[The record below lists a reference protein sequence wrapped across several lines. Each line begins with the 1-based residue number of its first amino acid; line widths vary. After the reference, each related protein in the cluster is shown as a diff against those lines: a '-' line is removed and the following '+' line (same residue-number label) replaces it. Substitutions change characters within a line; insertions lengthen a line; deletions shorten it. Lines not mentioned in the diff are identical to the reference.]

1 MDKAK
6 DEVWDIE
13 LTPQN
18 NILNLKLKEVWHYRD
33 LLWLLVRRDF
43 VSFYKQT
50 ILGPLWFFIQP
61 LFTTIIY
68 TFVFGNLA
76 NISADDLP
84 KPLFYLAGITAWN
97 YFADCL
103 NKTSTVFTAN
113 AGLFGKVYFPR
124 LIVPL
129 SIVVSNLIRFGVQ
142 MVLFIVMMVVYW
154 VIGASFHPNVY
165 LLLLPLLLLLMAM
178 LGLGLGMIIS
188 AMTTK
193 YRDLSFLITFGIQLM
208 MYLTT
213 VIYPLSTVKAKYPKY
228 QWMIE
233 YNPMTSII
241 EAFRYGFLG
250 KGTFTMLSLGI
261 TTVITIIIL
270 LIGIIIFNRVER
282 NFIDTV

>member
-1 MDKAK
+1 MI
-6 DEVWDIE
+6 EEESWDLEIK
-13 LTPQN
+13 PQGS
-18 NILNLKLKEVWHYRD
+18 LLDLKLNDVWQYRD
-33 LLWLLVRRDF
+33 LLSLMVRRDF

-68 TFVFGNLA
+68 TFIFGNLA
-76 NISADDLP
+76 AIPTDGLP
-84 KPLFYLAGITAWN
+84 QPLFYLAGITAWN

-103 NKTSTVFTAN
+103 TKTSTVFTTN

-129 SIVVSNLIRFGVQ
+129 SIVVSNLIRFAVQ
-142 MVLFIVMMVVYW
+142 MVLFIIMMFAYW
-154 VIGASFHPNVY
+154 YKGATFHPNAY
-165 LLLLPLLLLLMAM
+165 LLLFPFLLLLMAM
-178 LGLGLGMIIS
+178 LGLGLGMMIS

-213 VIYPLSTVKAKYPKY
+213 VIYPLSVVKAKYPNY
-228 QWMIE
+228 LWLVA

-250 KGTFTMLSLGI
+250 EGSFTMLSLAI
-261 TTVITIIIL
+261 TTAFTVIIL
-270 LIGIIIFNRVER
+270 LAGIIVFNRVER
-282 NFIDTV
+282 TFIDTV